1 VSPPELE
8 LSDDPDEPD
17 EPLDDDSPE
26 EEDEDDVDSDVPS
39 FTGFLPLRP

>member
-26 EEDEDDVDSDVPS
+26 EEDEDDVDSDAPS

>member
-1 VSPPELE
+1 MSPPELE

-26 EEDEDDVDSDVPS
+26 EDEDVVDSDAPS